1 MNKRIAFF
9 GSVGYNIGDE
19 AIAVAAAEYLQK
31 NHKNIEI
38 IISTLQKGV
47 IEGRYNNLKEF
58 VINRSSLKGWIRLIK
73 FISSVDIVVIGGGTM
88 VQDKLGIS
96 LLRGMIPYIFQITV
110 LAKILKKP
118 VITLPIGIDKL
129 NTKLGRFL
137 AKRVLNYFDKLCVR
151 DEKSMLLANQYSH
164 RDKTDILVSADPAFM
179 VGDVV
184 YRDNYNNTSL
194 LHDNF
199 RFGYVAISLVNENIK
214 HENYHEA
221 LMESI
226 LWILSN
232 TLLGIIFVPMDRRD
246 NEEKQVFKR
255 ILREIE
261 EIDKSYLSRVEI
273 LDSNLLSSV
282 EITNILKNAKLLI
295 AMRLHAMI
303 LSVGYTPIIGIS
315 RTTKTE
321 TFLNEFNLPFFDV
334 ENYIKPDEFK
344 KVVSQILLNDKNSE
358 VNKNLERKR
367 IRAKKVEVIQK
378 TLNQLLDLG
387 CKGIIS

>member
-19 AIAVAAAEYLQK
+19 AIVVAAAEYLKK

-58 VINRSSLKGWIRLIK
+58 VINRSSLKGWIRLVK
-73 FISSVDIVVIGGGTM
+73 FISSIDIVVIGGGTM
-88 VQDKLGIS
+88 IQDKLGIS
-96 LLRGMIPYIFQITV
+96 LFRGMIPYIFQITV

-118 VITLPIGIDKL
+118 VITLPIGVDKL

-137 AKRVLNYFDKLCVR
+137 AKKVLNYFDKLCVR
-151 DEKSMLLANQYSH
+151 DEKSMLLANKYSN
-164 RDKTDILVSADPAFM
+164 RNKSDIIISADPAFLL
-179 VGDVV
+179 GDIV
-184 YRDNYNNTSL
+184 YSEYYNNTSL
-194 LHDNF
+194 LDDNF
-199 RFGYVAISLVNENIK
+199 KFGYVGISLVNENIK
-214 HENYHEA
+214 HENYHDA

-232 TLLGIIFVPMDRRD
+232 TSLGIIFVPMDRRD
-246 NEEKQVFKR
+246 EEEKQVFKK
-255 ILREIE
+255 ILKEIE
-261 EIDKSYLSRVEI
+261 MIDKSYLSRVKI
-273 LDSNLLSSV
+273 LDSNISSI
-282 EITNILKNAKLLI
+282 EITNVLKNAKLLI

-321 TFLNEFNLPFFDV
+321 TFLDEFQLPLFDV
-334 ENYIKPDEFK
+334 EKYIEPKEMLKIVPE
-344 KVVSQILLNDKNSE
+344 ILLNKNNNE
-358 VNKNLERKR
+358 EIYKNKTRKE
-367 IRAKKVEVIQK
+367 IRNKKIELIQK
-378 TLNQLLDLG
+378 TFNQLL
-387 CKGIIS
+387 